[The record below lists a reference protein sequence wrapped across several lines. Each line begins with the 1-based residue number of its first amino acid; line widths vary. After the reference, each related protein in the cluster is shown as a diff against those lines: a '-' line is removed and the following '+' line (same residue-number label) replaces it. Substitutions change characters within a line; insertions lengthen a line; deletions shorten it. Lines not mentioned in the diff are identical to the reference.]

1 MSKMVIEAGKS
12 NWRLGWRELFAYR
25 DLFFVLA
32 YRDFRVRYAQTF
44 LGFTWALIQPL
55 FTLLI
60 FIVIFGNAIQV
71 DTGGIPYP
79 LFAVCGMAA
88 WTYFSF
94 VINNSGN
101 SVVNSQEMIK
111 KIYFPRLIIPVSKS
125 VVGLIDLAISF
136 LIVIGIFI
144 FYQFPVS
151 SNIWFL
157 PVAVLM
163 MLIASLGV
171 GIWFSALTIRYRD
184 IQHVIPFLIQLG
196 LYATPVGYPAKLVT
210 SNLEG
215 FLSVLYYINPMAG
228 IIELFRWSMLGTEM
242 HPYTYVSCTMAVIIF
257 ISSIFYF
264 KRVEHVMADIV

>member
-1 MSKMVIEAGKS
+1 MSKILIEASKR
-12 NWRLGWRELFAYR
+12 NWRLDWRELVAYR

-44 LGFTWALIQPL
+44 LGVAWALLQPL
-55 FTLLI
+55 FTLAI
-60 FIVIFGNAIQV
+60 FIVIFGNAIRV
-71 DTGGIPYP
+71 DTGEIPYP

-88 WTYFSF
+88 WTYFAF

-125 VVGLIDLAISF
+125 VVGLIDLIISF
-136 LIVIGIFI
+136 LIVTVMFVY
-144 FYQFPVS
+144 YQFPLS
-151 SNIWFL
+151 TNAFFL
-157 PVAVLM
+157 PFAILM

-196 LYATPVGYPAKLVT
+196 LYATPVGYPAKLVV
-210 SNLEG
+210 SGLSG
-215 FLSVLYYINPMAG
+215 FLSVIYYINPMAG

-242 HPYTYVSCTMAVIIF
+242 HPYTYISCIVAAVLF
-257 ISSIFYF
+257 ISGVFYF
-264 KRVEHVMADIV
+264 KRVEQVMADIV